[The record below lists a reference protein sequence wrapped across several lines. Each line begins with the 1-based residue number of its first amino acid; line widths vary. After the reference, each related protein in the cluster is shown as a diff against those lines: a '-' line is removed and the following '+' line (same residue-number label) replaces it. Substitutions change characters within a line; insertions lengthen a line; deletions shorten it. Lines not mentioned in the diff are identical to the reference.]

1 MRQSDWGAR
10 ATSDEVGGGITRR
23 DALRRGTL
31 AGLGLVWVT
40 PQVAS
45 FTMTAQFAQS
55 TSPVPETTVPGDSTT
70 DPTTGNTT
78 VESSTPSN
86 ETTQPEVEGTTV
98 ETIAP
103 EVKGTT
109 VETTQTTQAAAGGTH
124 VVAGPGVKDE
134 VLSDQLP
141 FTGLPLEQLLPLAG
155 GVIATGAAA
164 VRMAR
169 ERKHPEADTE
179 E

>member
-1 MRQSDWGAR
+1 
-10 ATSDEVGGGITRR
+10 
-23 DALRRGTL
+23 
-31 AGLGLVWVT
+31 
-40 PQVAS
+40 
-45 FTMTAQFAQS
+45 MTAQFAQS
-55 TSPVPETTVPGDSTT
+55 TSPVPETT
-70 DPTTGNTT
+70 
-78 VESSTPSN
+78 
-86 ETTQPEVEGTTV
+86 QAEVGGTTV
-98 ETIAP
+98 ETIDP

-109 VETTQTTQAAAGGTH
+109 VETTETTQAAVGGTH

-155 GVIATGAAA
+155 GAIATGAAA